1 MTGVDTR
8 SARGALA
15 ETLSRLRA
23 SQAFQNYQAARERVL
38 DMKDRAAG
46 RDGTDGPSKYWTF
59 ELANF
64 DYMIDASPIVI
75 DKLRHHCYHLTG
87 VRPYET
93 HRAAK
98 QDQLDAFHAK
108 LDMLYALG
116 SRDLL
121 VPESPV
127 LGGFGYSIDRGLVNV
142 DTMKYFEVSL
152 ALERAGA
159 IARLRSVARPVVC
172 EIGSGW
178 GGYAYAFKT
187 LFPSATVILVDLPEL
202 FLFSATYL
210 MTAFP
215 AARAMFW
222 GDDGTAEALQSDNP
236 PDFVF
241 VANTEIA
248 QVRPSRLDATI
259 NMVSF
264 QEMRADQVRG
274 YVNWAADNRSGCLYS
289 LNRERS
295 PYNDELVSVRD
306 VMRERFDVRDIEM
319 LPVSYSKFIHPKKLG
334 PKGMAKIIE
343 EANKG
348 LDYRH
353 AVGEAA
359 R

>member
-1 MTGVDTR
+1 
-8 SARGALA
+8 
-15 ETLSRLRA
+15 
-23 SQAFQNYQAARERVL
+23 
-38 DMKDRAAG
+38 MKDRASRQGDAG
-46 RDGTDGPSKYWTF
+46 GPSKYWTY
-59 ELANF
+59 ELENF

-87 VRPYET
+87 LRPYDT
-93 HRAAK
+93 RRSVK
-98 QDQLDAFHAK
+98 GDQLDAFHSK

-121 VPESPV
+121 VPESPI

-142 DTMKYFEVSL
+142 DTMKFFEVML
-152 ALERAGA
+152 ALERAGEL
-159 IARLRSVARPVVC
+159 ARLKAVARPVVC

-178 GGYAYAFKT
+178 GGFAYTFKT

-215 AARAMFW
+215 GSRAVFW
-222 GDDGTAEALQSDNP
+222 GDDGTAEALQSATP

-241 VANTEIA
+241 VANTDFE
-248 QVRPSRLDATI
+248 QVRPPRLDATI

-289 LNRERS
+289 LNRDRS
-295 PYNDELVSVRD
+295 PYNDELESVRD
-306 VMRERFDVRDIEM
+306 IMRERFDVRDVEM
-319 LPVSYSKFIHPKKLG
+319 LPLNYSKFVPRIKFEQRKN
-334 PKGMAKIIE
+334 KIIE
-343 EANKG
+343 ESKKG

-353 AVGEAA
+353 AVGQP
-359 R
+359 RSS